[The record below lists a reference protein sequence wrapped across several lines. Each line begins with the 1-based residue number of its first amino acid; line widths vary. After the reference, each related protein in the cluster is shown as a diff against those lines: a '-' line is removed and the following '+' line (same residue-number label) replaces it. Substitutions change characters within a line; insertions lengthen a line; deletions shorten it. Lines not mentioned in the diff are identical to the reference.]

1 MSDQKREKIILIDG
15 HSILNRAFYGLPLL
29 SDSEGLHTNA
39 VLGFL
44 NIMFHVLDEE
54 KAQYLA
60 VAFDLHAP
68 TFRHKMYDAY
78 KGTRHPMPEELR
90 EQVPVMKDVL
100 QAMNVPLMSLEGFE
114 ADDLIGTVSL
124 AMEQKG
130 LDVRIISGDRD
141 LLQLASDTTMVRIP
155 KTKKEGR
162 EVENYYAGDVK
173 EKYLVTPSE
182 FVDVKALMGD
192 ASDNIPGIPGV
203 GEKTATKIIAEFHS
217 IQNAHDHLDE
227 IKPNKARLSLQDNW
241 EMAQLSYRLALIDRH
256 APFALPLEQARLGED
271 NSSLYTKEAMD
282 LLKRL
287 ELRQMVRRFADHMQT
302 GPSALP
308 SRQAESGANP
318 FEEQRAD
325 TDDTEPSGQISLP
338 EESRYDEMGGFRE
351 QVHPSGEDCRAADEE
366 SKSSR
371 EADEG
376 GENFRL
382 IGEAAEAEAFLGRA
396 VKEEKIGLY
405 VLAED
410 SRLLGAAVAAG
421 AETVLLLPVTRK
433 QLAVLTSGNCL
444 ICGINL
450 KEQLS
455 FLDGGDSFPEEQ
467 QSRYFDCAV
476 GAYLLNPLAGT
487 YVYDGISSVYTGR
500 LVETREELLGKKSLL
515 SLAGLA
521 EDDLALLMSGR
532 AGEKRAAKKQDGPS
546 DRESARQALTRFSCL
561 NARTALAAMQPIRDS
576 LEKEDMLRLFTDIEM
591 PLMFTLYHM
600 QQAGILVRGDEL
612 RRFGHSLSGRIDE
625 LEKAVWEQAGQ
636 QFNINSPKQL
646 GTVLFEDMKLPG
658 GKKTKTGY
666 STSADVLE
674 NLAQDVPIARLILEY
689 RQLTKLK
696 STYADGL
703 VQYIAEDGRI
713 HGRFNQTVTA
723 TGRISS
729 TDPNLQNI
737 PVRTELG
744 AQLRKVFVPKNG
756 SIFVDADYSQ
766 IELRVLASA
775 SDDQNLI
782 DAYNSAEDIHAI
794 TASKVFHVPLDEVTP
809 QLRRNAKAVNFGIV
823 YGISSFGLSQGLSI
837 TAAEAQSYINQYFE
851 TYPGIKSFLD
861 GCIQSAKTRGYSVT
875 MFGRRRPVPE
885 LKEKNFMRRKFGE
898 RVAMNAPIQGT
909 AADIIKIAMVGV
921 DRRLREEGLKSR
933 LVLQVHDE
941 LLVETEISEKDQV
954 ETILREEMEGAAKLR
969 VRLEIDMKSGESWF
983 EAH

>member
-1 MSDQKREKIILIDG
+1 MNDQKREKIILIDG

-44 NIMFHVLDEE
+44 NIMFRVLDEE

-78 KGTRHPMPEELR
+78 KGTRSPMPEELR

-100 QAMNVPLMSLEGFE
+100 RAMNVPLLSMEGFE

-162 EVENYYAGDVK
+162 EVENYYAEDVK
-173 EKYLVTPSE
+173 AKYLVTPSE

-227 IKPNKARLSLQDNW
+227 IRPNKARLSLQDHW
-241 EMAQLSYRLALIDRH
+241 EMAQLSYKLALIDRH
-256 APFALPLEQARLGED
+256 VPFELPLEQARLGED
-271 NSSLYTKEAMD
+271 NGSLYTKEAMD

-287 ELRQMVRRFADHMQT
+287 ELRQMVRRFADHMQA

-308 SRQAESGANP
+308 AMQAESSANP
-318 FEEQRAD
+318 FEEQRAG
-325 TDDTEPSGQISLP
+325 TDDGELSGQKCMP
-338 EESRYDEMGGFRE
+338 EESRYDGMDGFHE
-351 QVHPSGEDCRAADEE
+351 QVYRSGENSLSGDEKAEDGAADKE
-366 SKSSR
+366 SEK
-371 EADEG
+371 
-376 GENFRL
+376 FRL
-382 IGEAAEAEAFLGRA
+382 IERTEEADAFLERA
-396 VKEEKIGLY
+396 VREEKIGLY

-410 SRLLGAAVAAG
+410 HRLLGAAVATG
-421 AETVLLLPVTRK
+421 TETVFLLPVTRK
-433 QLAVLTSGNCL
+433 QLAILTSGNCL

-455 FLDGGDSFPEEQ
+455 FLDGGDSFSKAQ
-467 QSRYFDCAV
+467 QSRYFDCAI

-487 YVYDGISSVYTGR
+487 YVYDGISSVYTGK
-500 LVETREELLGKKSLL
+500 LVETREELLGKKSLQ

-521 EDDLALLMSGR
+521 EDDPALLMSGR
-532 AGEKRAAKKQDGPS
+532 AGEKRSTKKQDGPA
-546 DRESARQALTRFSCL
+546 DRESARQALMRFCCL
-561 NARTALAAMQPIRDS
+561 NARTALTAMQPIRNS
-576 LEKEDMLRLFTDIEM
+576 LEEEGMLRLFTDVEM

-600 QQAGILVRGDEL
+600 QQEGILVRGDEL
-612 RRFGHSLSGRIDE
+612 RRFGQSLSGRIDE
-625 LEKAVWEQAGQ
+625 LEKAIWEQAGQ

-703 VQYIAEDGRI
+703 VQYIGEDGRI

-744 AQLRKVFVPKNG
+744 AQLRKVFVPKDG

-851 TYPGIKSFLD
+851 TYPGIKAFLD
-861 GCIQSAKTRGYSVT
+861 GCIQSAKTMGYSVT

-941 LLVETEISEKDQV
+941 LLVETEISEKERV